1 MKVRPINDPDR
12 LIELQEGLDEI
23 LARAAAKLNEAG
35 FSTKEVLEALH
46 EIVMNRWRAYD
57 EDPDPADDSE

>member
-12 LIELQEGLDEI
+12 LIELQEGLDDMF
-23 LARAAAKLNEAG
+23 ARAVAKLNDAG